1 MKLGVGV
8 PVSGSWATPGTMRL
22 VARRAEEL
30 GYASLWT
37 FQRLL
42 YPADVSADPARWP
55 PVYRSVHDPL
65 VTLAYL
71 AGQTSTIRLGV
82 AVLNMPFYSPL
93 LLAKQ
98 ATTLDVVS
106 GGRLDLGLGIGWSEL
121 EYAATRAPTDQRG
134 ARADEFLTTLH
145 AIWASDVVEVQGR
158 FWQLSGVRVE
168 PRPLQQPR
176 PGLLLGGHA
185 PAALRRAGRLADGWV
200 SSSGQ
205 DLAALPPAIETVRQ
219 GAAEAGK
226 DPAGTRIV
234 VRGVA
239 RLRPGGA
246 AARRP
251 LSGSYDEIRADLD
264 VLRGHG
270 VTETFL
276 DLNFDR
282 TIGAV
287 DADPEDSARRALELL
302 EALAPSGGRS

>member
-8 PVSGSWATPGTMRL
+8 PVSGSWATPQTMRL
-22 VARRAEEL
+22 VAKRAEDL
-30 GYASLWT
+30 GFASLWT

-42 YPADVSADPARWP
+42 YPADPGPDATRWP

-65 VTLAYL
+65 MTLAYL
-71 AGQTSTIRLGV
+71 AGQTSSIRLGV

-93 LLAKQ
+93 TLAKQ

-121 EYAATRAPTDQRG
+121 EYAATRAPTDERG
-134 ARADEFLTTLH
+134 ARAEEFLTMLD
-145 AIWASDVVEVQGR
+145 AIWTSDVVEVRGR
-158 FWQLSGVRVE
+158 FWELSGVRVE
-168 PRPLQQPR
+168 PRPVQQPR

-205 DLAALPPAIETVRQ
+205 DLAALPRAIETVRQ

-226 DPAGTRIV
+226 DPDGVRVV

-239 RLRPGGA
+239 RVRPAGA
-246 AARRP
+246 ERRRP

-264 VLRGHG
+264 TLRGHG

-287 DADPEDSARRALELL
+287 DADPDDSARRALELL
-302 EALAPSGGRS
+302 ETLAPG